1 QLREGRQLVR
11 DRTLLRVDRIPAM
24 EHVPAGGEEL
34 EEPAELRNDGGTL
47 DRGRDSP
54 GRAMHG
60 LLSSDRPRER
70 INAVEEAGADPDGD
84 TPVVL
89 KLGQRAGTG
98 LVKLADR

>member
-1 QLREGRQLVR
+1 
-11 DRTLLRVDRIPAM
+11 
-24 EHVPAGGEEL
+24 HVPAGGEEL

-98 LVKLADR
+98 LVKLADRQLPCREHVLRPRGDLGFDEAPEL